1 MTPPFV
7 GVHPLM
13 MDWSVA
19 LALGLAIACAAV
31 ERLDADHRDRV
42 VFVLGEK
49 DRPTQKQLKQRQEII
64 VKLRQLAFGPPKG
77 VLLFKRSFDKSS
89 KSGGRLGSPKCQQ
102 PYMHSSSC
110 RAPRSHFQPRL
121 HHRSGVHAAIQGA
134 VRCLLRV

>member
-49 DRPTQKQLKQRQEII
+49 DRPTQKQLKQRREII

-89 KSGGRLGSPKCQQ
+89 KSGGP
-102 PYMHSSSC
+102 
-110 RAPRSHFQPRL
+110 PRKP
-121 HHRSGVHAAIQGA
+121 
-134 VRCLLRV
+134 

>member
-49 DRPTQKQLKQRQEII
+49 DRPTQKQLKQRREII

-89 KSGGRLGSPKCQQ
+89 KSGGRLGTICARRPAGRQR
-102 PYMHSSSC
+102 P
-110 RAPRSHFQPRL
+110 HFQPRL
-121 HHRSGVHAAIQGA
+121 HHRSGVYAAIQGA
-134 VRCLLRV
+134 ERCLLQL